1 MSFLESTAR
10 HFVILR
16 AVREIKAEIEK
27 MGLDNLKVLAEAG
40 YAIADTYLKA
50 CSAEG
55 IAKSKQKFQQLLQ
68 MGITADMIITELTR
82 QMPELVVIMEEREGY
97 IKKELEKLIS
107 CLQAE

>member
-10 HFVILR
+10 HFVIIR

-40 YAIADTYLKA
+40 YDIADTYLKA

-55 IAKSKQKFQQLLQ
+55 IAESKRKFQQLLQ

-82 QMPELVVIMEEREGY
+82 QMPEIVPIMEEHEGY

-107 CLQAE
+107 FLQAE